1 MRAETEKYNN
11 KDIIWLEKSILKK
24 TKRNLVTTAKKKKHG
39 KFAPI
44 VIRSVMVS
52 KFTLHLPTF

>member
-1 MRAETEKYNN
+1 MVRKVYFEK
-11 KDIIWLEKSILKK
+11 DKK
-24 TKRNLVTTAKKKKHG
+24 EFGDNSKKKKHG